1 MSLAIL
7 NIPTSQDDQLLN
19 NEHNSSL
26 SAIQQRRRHII
37 KKKVIAI
44 GRLSRQLSVLR
55 ENPELVNE
63 IKQMNGSKL
72 PLGTLSQGEEGLRQ
86 GMYTLHVYSIAQ

>member
-19 NEHNSSL
+19 NEHASL

-72 PLGTLSQGEEGLRQ
+72 PLGTLAQGQEGLRQ
-86 GMYTLHVYSIAQ
+86 GMYDIV

>member
-72 PLGTLSQGEEGLRQ
+72 PLGTLAQGEEGLRQ
-86 GMYTLHVYSIAQ
+86 VLASLKCNGATQ